1 MKIVV
6 RGANWIGDAVMTI
19 PALRRLRS
27 IYPDASI
34 SLHTRPWA
42 EGVFRDA
49 DFLDEII
56 PIDGRASI
64 RSIIDQ
70 SRDLRGRGFDLA
82 ILFPNS
88 FESALVARLARIPR
102 RLGYATE
109 QRGFLLT
116 DRVDVPAWKHE
127 SHESRYYLDLIDKLD
142 GGESSSLGVEG
153 ALQVSVERR
162 RDARGVLMASGVRE
176 GRKVVGIGAGSTN
189 SLAKRWPAEN
199 FARLADML
207 ATEQDCEIVLLGA
220 ENEQDVSASVQ
231 AASHSDMIDLTGRTD
246 LGTATAI
253 LSELDLFVSND
264 MGLAHIAAAVGTPT
278 IVIFGP
284 TNENTTRPLGRA
296 VEIIRELVECSPCM
310 LRECPI
316 DHRCMIRITAERVFE
331 SASKML
337 ETQAR

>member
-19 PALRRLRS
+19 PALRRLRKFF
-27 IYPDASI
+27 PDAVI

-49 DFLDEII
+49 DFIDEII
-56 PIDGRASI
+56 PITGRGSV
-64 RSIIDQ
+64 SGVIDQ
-70 SRDLRGRGFDLA
+70 YHILREQNFDLA

-88 FESALVARLARIPR
+88 FESALVARLARIPK
-102 RLGYATE
+102 RLGYSTE

-116 DRVDVPAWKHE
+116 DKVEVPSWKHE
-127 SHESRYYLDLIDKLD
+127 LHESKYYLHLVD
-142 GGESSSLGVEG
+142 SLGDESRSEEHPQ
-153 ALQVSVERR
+153 LQVSEGRR
-162 RDARGVLMASGVRE
+162 FDARRKLADSGVRA

-199 FARLADML
+199 FSRLADL
-207 ATEQDCEIVLLGA
+207 LSAEQNADVVFLGDEREAGVSRSVLETSR
-220 ENEQDVSASVQ
+220 EN
-231 AASHSDMIDLTGRTD
+231 HIDLTGKTD
-246 LGTATAI
+246 LATATAI
-253 LSELDLFVSND
+253 LSELDLFLSND

-284 TNENTTRPLGRA
+284 TNEDTTRPLGPY
-296 VEIIRELVECSPCM
+296 VEIIREPVECSPCM

-316 DHRCMIRITAERVFE
+316 DHRCMTRISPERVFE

-337 ETQAR
+337 ETLAR